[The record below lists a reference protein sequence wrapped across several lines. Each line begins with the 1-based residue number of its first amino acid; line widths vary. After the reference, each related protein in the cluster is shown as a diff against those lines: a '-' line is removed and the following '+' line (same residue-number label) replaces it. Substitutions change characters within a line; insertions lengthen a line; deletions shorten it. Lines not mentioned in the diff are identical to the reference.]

1 MEIRNFYTMTVYE
14 KGAEVVRMQHT
25 LLGEEKFQKGM
36 QLYFK
41 RHDGQAVT
49 CDDFVQAMQDASGID
64 LSQFRRWY
72 DVAGTP
78 VLDCSGEWKD
88 GRYTLTVKQ
97 SMQPPF
103 HIPFAVKVGAEERM
117 HSLRAAEEKLVFEC
131 KARPAPSLLRG
142 FSAPVIVNYP
152 YSDEELLRL
161 MAGDDDPFN
170 RWEAGQRL
178 AAQIILERGGV
189 PPAAFIGA
197 ARKLLSDPDPAFA
210 AEALALPSET
220 FLAEQMAVVD
230 PDALHA
236 ARNSLRRALARALK
250 EELLAV
256 YQAMDSKGAYS
267 PDAASIG
274 RRSLRNLALGL
285 LMELESSDV
294 IALCYEQ
301 FAQSNNMTDAMAA
314 LGFLANSGAQQRA
327 IALDSFYGK
336 WKDEQLVVDKWLSVQ
351 ATSRLPGTVARV
363 RELLG
368 HEAFDIKVPNKVYS
382 LVRAFASNHVR
393 FHAAD
398 GGGYGFLADRILELD
413 KFNPQVAAR
422 MARAFDR
429 WRRFDSG
436 RQDKARA
443 QLERIREAKG
453 LTRDV
458 AEIVGKALGD
468 RVNA

>member
-1 MEIRNFYTMTVYE
+1 
-14 KGAEVVRMQHT
+14 VRMQHT

-49 CDDFVQAMQDASGID
+49 TDDFVAAMQDASGVD
-64 LSQFRRWY
+64 LAQFKRWY

-78 VLDCSGEWKD
+78 VLDCKGDWKD

-97 SMQPPF
+97 SMNPPF
-103 HIPFAVKVGAEERM
+103 HIPFAVKVGGEERM
-117 HSLRAAEEKLVFEC
+117 HSLRQGEEKLVFDC
-131 KARPAPSLLRG
+131 PSKPVPSLLRD
-142 FSAPVIVNYP
+142 FSAPVIVNYA
-152 YSDEELLRL
+152 YSDAELVDL
-161 MAGDDDPFN
+161 MARDDDPFN

-189 PPAAFIGA
+189 PPMAFIEA
-197 ARKLLSDPDPAFA
+197 TRKILADPDPAFA
-210 AEALALPSET
+210 AEALALPSEA
-220 FLAEQMAVVD
+220 FLAEQMDVVD

-236 ARNSLRRALARALK
+236 ARNGLRRALARALK
-250 EELLAV
+250 HELLAA
-256 YQAMDSKGAYS
+256 YRQMESKGPYS
-267 PDAASIG
+267 PDPAAIG

-285 LMELESSDV
+285 LMELESSDI

-301 FAQSNNMTDAMAA
+301 YGQSDNMTEQMAA
-314 LGFLANSGAQQRA
+314 LGFLANSSAQQRT

-336 WKDEQLVVDKWLSVQ
+336 WKDEPLVVDKWLAAQ
-351 ATSRLPGTVARV
+351 ATSRLPGTLARV
-363 RELLG
+363 RELLA

-382 LVRAFASNHVR
+382 LIRAFASNHVR

-398 GGGYGFLADRILELD
+398 GGGYAFLADRILELD
-413 KFNPQVAAR
+413 RFNPQVAAR
-422 MARAFDR
+422 MARSFDR
-429 WRRFDSG
+429 WKRFDAA
-436 RQDKARA
+436 RQQKARE
-443 QLERIREAKG
+443 QLERIRDAEG

-468 RVNA
+468 RVT